1 VSLFVRNG
9 TIAAAVIT
17 LAFTPAPAL
26 PQAACPDPAAVI
38 GPLTGPLGDVRY
50 LADDALEGRAA
61 ASEGE
66 RCAARFIAERMDA
79 IGLQPAGGDG
89 TWFQEFSLR
98 IGAAVEAATL
108 WLGTGG
114 SADGAPLDSSFLA
127 PFGFSGS
134 GRVEAPLRLVDAPD
148 PHAHGGADVTGAI
161 AVVDAGGGTLDAHF
175 AASALSARGAA
186 GVILLLEDRAALPD
200 ASGETRPFVGVPVIA
215 VRGEGASAVLAAASS
230 GGSGTLETRV
240 SAVEARARN
249 VIGVLPGAASARA
262 EEPVIVGA
270 HYDHLGRGGSGS
282 LAPDSR
288 EIHNGADDNASG
300 TAALLEAARRLAAG
314 PAPARPVVF
323 VAFSGEERGLL
334 GSGHFVAHPTLPLDG
349 AVAMINMD
357 MVGRLRDDALT
368 VYGVGTAE
376 EWDDLLD
383 RANGALD
390 RPFTLGRNPDGY
402 GPSDHSSFYGAGI
415 PVLFLFTNTHAD
427 YHRPSDDW
435 ERIDGEGVERVAAFA
450 ADIAAALAGAGE
462 TPVALSLVRGAGRP
476 LRAEAGDEPASSGYG
491 PYFGSIPDMTPIEH
505 GVRLTGV
512 RDDSP
517 AARAGLREGDII
529 IRFGGEDVGD
539 LYAYTYALRAHAPG
553 DTVEVTVLREGR
565 EVTLEAILGRR

>member
-1 VSLFVRNG
+1 MSLFVRNG
-9 TIAAAVIT
+9 TIAAAALT
-17 LAFTPAPAL
+17 LALTPAPAL

-38 GPLTGPLGDVRY
+38 GPLSGPLGDVRY

-61 ASEGE
+61 ASQGE
-66 RCAARFIAERMDA
+66 RCAASYIAERMA
-79 IGLQPAGGDG
+79 SIGLQPAGSDG
-89 TWFQEFSLR
+89 TWFQDFSLR
-98 IGAAVEAATL
+98 VGAAVDAAGL
-108 WLGTGG
+108 RLG
-114 SADGAPLDSSFLA
+114 ADGSEGVTALESSLLA

-134 GRVEAPLRLVDAPD
+134 GRAEAPLRLVDAPD
-148 PHAHGGADVTGAI
+148 PHAHGGADVTGVI
-161 AVVDAGGGTLDAHF
+161 AVVEAGEGELDAHF
-175 AASALSARGAA
+175 AASALSARGAV
-186 GVILLLEDRAALPD
+186 GVILLLDESRALPD
-200 ASGETRPFVGVPVIA
+200 AEGETRPFVGVPVVA
-215 VRGEGASAVLAAASS
+215 VRGEGATAVREAATS
-230 GGSGTLETRV
+230 GAPGTLEARV
-240 SAVEARARN
+240 KAVEARARN
-249 VIGVLPGAASARA
+249 VVGVLPGAVAAHA
-262 EEPVIVGA
+262 EEPVIIGA

-300 TAALLEAARRLAAG
+300 TAALLEAARRLAGG

-334 GSGHFVAHPTLPLDG
+334 GSGHWVAHPTVPLDG

-376 EWDDLLD
+376 EWDDILD
-383 RANGALD
+383 RTNAGLD
-390 RPFTLGRNPDGY
+390 RPFTLGKNPDGY

-435 ERIDGEGVERVAAFA
+435 ERIDADGVERVAAFA
-450 ADIAAALAGAGE
+450 ADIAAVLAGSGD
-462 TPVALSLVRGAGRP
+462 TPIALSLVRGAGRP
-476 LRAEAGDEPASSGYG
+476 LRAEAGDAPASSGYG
-491 PYFGSIPDMTPIEH
+491 PYFGSIPDMTPIDH

-565 EVTLEAILGRR
+565 EVTLQAVLGRR